1 MELRK
6 QSLQIPDGMACRSG
20 KSKHNLPQAAV
31 LRLTPSGVSS
41 QAAEFHKHVSS
52 KDPD

>member
-1 MELRK
+1 MNSENRVYKFQREWPAALV
-6 QSLQIPDGMACRSG
+6 SP
-20 KSKHNLPQAAV
+20 KHNLPQAAV